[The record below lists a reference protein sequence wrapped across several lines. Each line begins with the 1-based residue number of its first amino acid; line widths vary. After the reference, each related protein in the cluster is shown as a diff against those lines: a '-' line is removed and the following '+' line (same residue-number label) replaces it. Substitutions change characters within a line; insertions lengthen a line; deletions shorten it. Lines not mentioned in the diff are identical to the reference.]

1 MRLESTTDAT
11 AAARVAATEIGA
23 RCREAVAAR
32 GRALLA
38 VSGGDTPWL
47 MLRELCTFALPW
59 SNVFVAQVDER
70 VAPDGD
76 PRRNLTRLEQ
86 ILVREGPLAAAQLLR
101 MPVMAQDLDEGAAAY
116 QQLLESVGGTP
127 LVLDLVHLGLGTD
140 GHTASLVPGDPVLDV
155 RDRDVAVSDAY
166 QGLRRMTLTYPAI
179 NRARRRLW
187 LVTGTAKS
195 TRLRELEEA
204 EKVEQETFQSS
215 ANAGNRNAPIPRTA
229 ENRNVPSSPSLR
241 VTRDD
246 TIVVADEAALRG
258 DRSPG

>member
-1 MRLESTTDAT
+1 MRLEFAVDAT
-11 AAARVAATEIGA
+11 AAARLAADEIGA
-23 RCREAVAAR
+23 ACREAVAAR

-38 VSGGDTPWL
+38 VSGGETPWL
-47 MLRELCTFALPW
+47 MLRELRTFALPW

-86 ILVREGPLAAAQLLR
+86 ILVREGPLAAARLLR
-101 MPVMAQDLDEGAAAY
+101 MPVLAQDLDEGAAAY

-140 GHTASLVPGDPVLDV
+140 GHTASLVPGDPVLDAG
-155 RDRDVAVSDAY
+155 DRDVAVSGTY

-187 LVTGTAKS
+187 LVTGAAKS
-195 TRLRELEEA
+195 ARLRELE
-204 EKVEQETFQSS
+204 KGTFRFS
-215 ANAGNRNAPIPRTA
+215 AMA
-229 ENRNVPSSPSLR
+229 ENRNVPFSPSLG
-241 VTRDD
+241 VSRDD

-258 DRSPG
+258 DQSPG